1 MKRLTFYLLTFI
13 VLTAGCFDGER
24 GMLTELLVNPAP
36 NPENGAGY
44 WPDAP
49 LNDKVKAG
57 TGSDMVV
64 SPVPLEIQDALWGN
78 WELLMD
84 RLKAIMLLHKGGQH
98 LDPETGEL
106 VWSTLSPV
114 DGGLFG
120 TLCELHV
127 ANRKFYDKYID
138 AGGIAIIAPTDRT
151 SNVGARD
158 EFLYMVREIILTMTS
173 EMPELR
179 QAMSPEHGFY
189 YVLVGAQGEDVTMPG
204 ELSLFSR
211 FAGFYTRSNTGGVSR
226 HLAAG
231 GIVYHLY
238 TTPRQESL
246 DSGVV
251 VHELAHAIDYT
262 FDDNPH
268 LFPDWGTRLKT
279 AYTLAYQKALK
290 GEGYYNDI
298 NHYALT
304 NEREYWAMGAGEWF
318 EDIHGDNP
326 HDRWHRETMIE
337 GDPLLYTL
345 LDEVF
350 PAVSLPTYI
359 WIEE

>member
-1 MKRLTFYLLTFI
+1 MKRLTFYLLTLI
-13 VLTAGCFDGER
+13 VITAGCFDGER
-24 GMLTELLVNPAP
+24 GILTELIVNPAP

-64 SPVPLEIQDALWGN
+64 SPVPLEIQDALWGT
-78 WELLMD
+78 WEQKID
-84 RLKAIMLLHKGGQH
+84 NIKDFVLLHKSGKYIH
-98 LDPETGEL
+98 PETGEL
-106 VWSTLSPV
+106 VLHKLEPRAA
-114 DGGLFG
+114 GLFQPF
-120 TLCELHV
+120 CELQV
-127 ANRKFYDKYID
+127 TNRLFYDKYID
-138 AGGIAIIAPTDRT
+138 AGGIAIIAPSDRT
-151 SNVGARD
+151 SRVGARD
-158 EFLYMVREIILTMTS
+158 EFLYMAREIILTMTS

-189 YVLVGAQGEDVTMPG
+189 YVLVGAQGDDVTMPG

-211 FAGFYTRSNTGGVSR
+211 LAGFYTRSNTGGVSR

-231 GIVYHLY
+231 GIVYHLH

-251 VHELAHAIDYT
+251 VHEMAHAIDQT

-268 LFPDWGTRLKT
+268 LFPNWNTRLTT

-298 NHYALT
+298 NLYALI
-304 NEREYWAMGAGEWF
+304 NKQEYWAMSAGEWF
-318 EDIHGDNP
+318 DDFNRDDEHG
-326 HDRWHRETMIE
+326 RWRRETVIE
-337 GDPLLYTL
+337 GDPLLYAL

-350 PAVSLPTYI
+350 PAVSLPKYI

>member
-1 MKRLTFYLLTFI
+1 MKRFTFYLLTFI

-24 GMLTELLVNPAP
+24 GMLTELIVDPVP
-36 NPENGAGY
+36 NPEIPLKPLGGVMEIEAGV
-44 WPDAP
+44 PP
-49 LNDKVKAG
+49 VI
-57 TGSDMVV
+57 
-64 SPVPLEIQDALWGN
+64 SPVPLEIQDTLWGN
-78 WELLMD
+78 WEILMD
-84 RLKAIMLLHKGGQH
+84 ELKAIMLLHKGGQGI
-98 LDPETGEL
+98 DPETGEL

-138 AGGIAIIAPTDRT
+138 AGGIAIIAPSDRT
-151 SNVGARD
+151 SNAGVRD
-158 EFLYMVREIILTMTS
+158 EFLYMAREIILTMTS

-189 YVLVGAQGEDVTMPG
+189 YVLVTRARIEVNMPG

-231 GIVYHLY
+231 GIYYYRALGDEQGV
-238 TTPRQESL
+238 

-251 VHELAHAIDYT
+251 VHELAHAIDST

-268 LFPDWGTRLKT
+268 LFPNWGTRLTT

-298 NHYALT
+298 NHYALK
-304 NEREYWAMGAGEWF
+304 NEQEYWAMGAGEWF
-318 EDIHGDNP
+318 EDIHGDNQ

-337 GDPLLYTL
+337 GDPLLYAL

-350 PAVSLPTYI
+350 PAVSLPKFI
-359 WIEE
+359 GGVEFR